1 MHARF
6 QPAGS
11 PRSRSAYGVEKLR
24 CERDARAAAKRWG
37 KPTWILRL
45 GHVSGALQGIHHE
58 LRRLVLA
65 GPVTVPE
72 EGRRSSNL
80 VHTVTVAE
88 AVLRVGLGSDPPGTY
103 DLLSAPL
110 WTWRDVLAEEA
121 AAAGVPLRI
130 LSADP
135 AGDGRGLLRGVA
147 ARLLA
152 APRTRELALSLIAHL
167 PEKLNLEAQSRH
179 FRRRAAAEI
188 AALRAR
194 PASHAAFT
202 FPALEARLLPSLTPT
217 ARLLEEG
224 RGRIAPPL
232 PGPIGEP

>member
-1 MHARF
+1 LEDQ
-6 QPAGS
+6 QPHEFIV
-11 PRSRSAYGVEKLR
+11 YN
-24 CERDARAAAKRWG
+24 
-37 KPTWILRL
+37 
-45 GHVSGALQGIHHE
+45 GALCTMALAWIAIRWRALTQ
-58 LRRLVLA
+58 RRLAVALLVFAGIALWLA
-65 GPVTVPE
+65 F
-72 EGRRSSNL
+72 GRYG
-80 VHTVTVAE
+80 
-88 AVLRVGLGSDPPGTY
+88 GLYP
-103 DLLSAPL
+103 
-110 WTWRDVLAEEA
+110 
-121 AAAGVPLRI
+121 
-130 LSADP
+130 
-135 AGDGRGLLRGVA
+135 
-147 ARLLA
+147 
-152 APRTRELALSLIAHL
+152 LIAHL